1 MIKSILTGQSH
12 FVEANLSYPRKTLN
26 NIRHVIFVV
35 LLCAV
40 APTVK
45 AQVDAR
51 DMITNSVITDP
62 SLSRRCE
69 ALLAELDKKRAHKQ
83 KLTELLV
90 RNERMQRVTP
100 AAKKQLKR
108 NLELNHRKI
117 DRELDLARMK
127 IQRQEETLIR
137 GGCPGVVLE

>member
-1 MIKSILTGQSH
+1 MTGQSH
-12 FVEANLSYPRKTLN
+12 FVEANLSYPTKTLN
-26 NIRHVIFVV
+26 HIQEILLFAI
-35 LLCAV
+35 LCA
-40 APTVK
+40 APSLAL
-45 AQVDAR
+45 AQLDAR

-69 ALLAELDKKRAHKQ
+69 ALLSELDKKRAHKQ

-100 AAKKQLKR
+100 TNKKQLKR

-117 DRELDLARMK
+117 DREIDLARMK

>member
-1 MIKSILTGQSH
+1 MTGQSQKLG
-12 FVEANLSYPRKTLN
+12 ANLSLPTKALN
-26 NIRHVIFVV
+26 IFLVAALCSTPA
-35 LLCAV
+35 LL
-40 APTVK
+40 K

-69 ALLAELDKKRAHKQ
+69 ALLEELDKKRAHKQ

-100 AAKKQLKR
+100 ANKKQLKR
-108 NLELNHRKI
+108 DLELNHRKI
-117 DRELDLARMK
+117 GREIDLARMK

>member
-1 MIKSILTGQSH
+1 MTGQSH
-12 FVEANLSYPRKTLN
+12 KLGATLSHPTKALHNLLSAT
-26 NIRHVIFVV
+26 IVAI
-35 LLCAV
+35 LCS
-40 APTVK
+40 APTVAS

-69 ALLAELDKKRAHKQ
+69 ALLDELDKKRAHKQ

-100 AAKKQLKR
+100 ANKKQLKR

-117 DRELDLARMK
+117 DREIDLARMK

>member
-1 MIKSILTGQSH
+1 MNYLTKKIR
-12 FVEANLSYPRKTLN
+12 FIFFALLSLGFCVTPLKL
-26 NIRHVIFVV
+26 
-35 LLCAV
+35 A
-40 APTVK
+40 
-45 AQVDAR
+45 AQVDAK

-69 ALLAELDKKRAHKQ
+69 ALLDELEKKRSHKQ

-100 AAKKQLKR
+100 KAKNQLKR
-108 NLELNHRKI
+108 NLELNHRKL
-117 DRELDLARMK
+117 DREIELARMK